1 MGVGDKQKQKGS
13 REQHGQ
19 LKNWLGYMGC
29 IHCETE
35 SLNQLL
41 CPILSSPAWKQ
52 IYNVAVCGA
61 GNLCVRPPYFP
72 TLFFVS
78 YVIIVYFSRCCW
90 RESSCMFQN
99 AQGSVAQQTQIQC
112 LTNHPNQ
119 WETREIGMVSPCLH
133 PLSSLQHALVIIG
146 QPMWSSRGTGCNL
159 NQSYFTPREKQGK
172 GKFF

>member
-1 MGVGDKQKQKGS
+1 M
-13 REQHGQ
+13 
-19 LKNWLGYMGC
+19 
-29 IHCETE
+29 
-35 SLNQLL
+35 
-41 CPILSSPAWKQ
+41 
-52 IYNVAVCGA
+52 
-61 GNLCVRPPYFP
+61 RPPYFP

-159 NQSYFTPREKQGK
+159 NQSYFTPREKQKK
-172 GKFF
+172 GKFLGGKFARKKKYVIGLSGKCLCIEGSGWLNKWYTNYQ